1 MLKYRIYA
9 KETGRKYREK
19 ESKGEKGYEPEG
31 KSRFDRGRFIGYV

>member
-1 MLKYRIYA
+1 MPRRQAENIEK
-9 KETGRKYREK
+9 K

>member
-1 MLKYRIYA
+1 MPRTQA
-9 KETGRKYREK
+9 ENTEEK

>member
-1 MLKYRIYA
+1 MKDICQGVRQKIQ
-9 KETGRKYREK
+9 RK